1 MSEQA
6 KHTEAE
12 YAASAER
19 YGIPCG
25 PWSWSAPE
33 KDWGWEPRFLNDY
46 KGSSVL
52 EPENN
57 GKGLYEAD
65 DLRISC
71 DPAIQPLFSTLPDLL
86 IERDKQAEQIRR
98 LREACENSASVF
110 DIVVGTTEKITGATV
125 VHAYAQCVQAAA
137 KCRAALAEGGA
148 A

>member
-6 KHTEAE
+6 KHTAAE
-12 YAASAER
+12 YASALTTT
-19 YGIPCG
+19 P
-25 PWSWSAPE
+25 
-33 KDWGWEPRFLNDY
+33 DPRD
-46 KGSSVL
+46 
-52 EPENN
+52 
-57 GKGLYEAD
+57 
-65 DLRISC
+65 
-71 DPAIQPLFSTLPDLL
+71 
-86 IERDKQAEQIRR
+86 EQIRR